1 MKKTALF
8 ILVTILIFGLHADV
22 FCQFEQFQLTDEE
35 AEPYSVDAISFA
47 AHDGNLSR
55 LDVFVQVS
63 YERLSFLRRDG
74 KYYASYEMTI
84 DVLDSTENLVSEK
97 LWTEEVEAG
106 TFEEATSSQAYSL
119 AQRSFHIP
127 PGSYSIVTTLRD
139 NETKTSRRLSR
150 KIAVTDYTRSQFALS
165 DIMLVAKLS
174 KKDGKKIVVPSVSR
188 NVGRISEAFHIFFE
202 VYNNQ
207 NLDSVRFV
215 VDVLNEKKEKRIESG
230 EIAAL
235 SPGRNQIFMRIDQS
249 TLPIGEY
256 TMYVR
261 AFPVAEQ
268 DPGTSSLASTSRTF
282 IMRWRGIPNS
292 VKDIDE
298 AVSQIQYIAKDDE
311 LSYIKEGEKPEDRQK
326 RLLEFWKRKDPN
338 PNTPRNEKM
347 EEYYAKVEYANK
359 HFTHYTAG
367 WRTDMGMV
375 YIVLGPPSNVDRH
388 PFDRESKPYE
398 VWSYYDLNQEFVF
411 VDRTGFGDFRL
422 VTPISELWQHAKN

>member
-8 ILVTILIFGLHADV
+8 ILVTILMFGIQADV
-22 FCQFEQFQLTDEE
+22 FCQFEAFQLTDEE

-47 AHDGNLSR
+47 AHNGNLSR

-74 KYYASYEMTI
+74 KYRASYEMTI
-84 DVLDSTENLVSEK
+84 DILDSTETLVSEK
-97 LWTEEVEAG
+97 LWNEEVEAA
-106 TFEEATSSQAYSL
+106 TFEETASSQAYSL
-119 AQRSFHIP
+119 AQRSFEVS
-127 PGSYSIVTTLRD
+127 PGSYSVVTTLRD
-139 NETKTSRRLSR
+139 SETKNSRRLSR
-150 KIAVTDYTRSQFALS
+150 KITVTDYTKSQFGLS
-165 DIMLVAKLS
+165 DIMLIAKLS
-174 KKDGKKIVVPSVSR
+174 KKDGKKIVVPAVSR

-202 VYNNQ
+202 VYNNE
-207 NLDSVRFV
+207 NLDSVRFM

-230 EIAAL
+230 EIATL
-235 SPGRNQIFMRIDQS
+235 SPGRNQFFMRIEHW

-261 AFPVAEQ
+261 AFPVGDQ
-268 DPGTSSLASTSRTF
+268 GPNTPSLGSTSRTF

-311 LSYIKEGEKPEDRQK
+311 LSYIKDGETPEERQK

-347 EEYYAKVEYANK
+347 EEYYTKVEYANK
-359 HFTHYTAG
+359 HFTHYTVG

-388 PFDRESKPYE
+388 PFDREAKPYE
-398 VWSYYDLNQEFVF
+398 VWSYYDLNQQFVF
-411 VDRTGFGDFRL
+411 VDRTGFGDYRL
-422 VTPISELWQHAKN
+422 TTPISEVWLHAKN